1 MSFLSTQPV
10 GERVRF
16 QSQFPMSGQRD
27 SGDLLTPTRQ
37 IGSISSP
44 FRTSLRRG
52 ELLESNMLS
61 NPFTPRVDRGLSPA
75 GSRML
80 PRRSLTL
87 GTNNR
92 PNRSSN
98 LYQTE
103 TPAPSIVQSSS
114 VQGAPSPYVSVAA
127 EYPNLGGIGGWP
139 TENTT
144 TSVPLSS
151 NGELSESN
159 QGSKSPFS
167 RPKSPAPRSASPHRN
182 SKKLPSFLL
191 GSLQSGKSAGTSTP
205 YPPDTALSANSTAAV
220 TIYSIPS
227 AHPSGPSPVSSRPV
241 SPRFSRRLS
250 GFGSNDM
257 LSSAYRAS
265 GTTSGT
271 SRAGASASS
280 LDDAPPIM
288 TLEDMSIEDHSGLS
302 RANDTAMLGTA
313 EADVF
318 AMDSN
323 TRAQFNE
330 RQQTKV
336 GEKDSNE
343 QDYNDVA
350 IRAVVVSGLPPK
362 TESST
367 LNYFRSFGEILAFS
381 MVPTATDSLALLFS
395 EPWQAQQAVAQG
407 DSNGRIILDNRIVAR
422 VDWADASC
430 VSMLFKQVFPNCPL
444 PSSAAPAASSES
456 SLSQTIYAQ
465 SPRKRPASSVPTHG
479 RSRVAEIVESE
490 SRTMA
495 GPGSPFRQNK
505 QVLPSGT
512 LQPSSTMMAA
522 TSGQASTS
530 NTTALPKPRNGV
542 LQSVLDILFGW

>member
-16 QSQFPMSGQRD
+16 QSHLPMSNQRG
-27 SGDLLTPTRQ
+27 SGDLLTPTSQ
-37 IGSISSP
+37 VGTISSP

-52 ELLESNMLS
+52 ELLEPNMRS
-61 NPFTPRVDRGLSPA
+61 NPFTPRVDHALSPA
-75 GSRML
+75 GSRLL

-92 PNRSSN
+92 PNRNSN
-98 LYQTE
+98 LYQAE
-103 TPAPSIVQSSS
+103 TPAPSTAQSSS
-114 VQGAPSPYVSVAA
+114 MQGASLPYVSVAA

-139 TENTT
+139 AEST
-144 TSVPLSS
+144 TSAPLPP
-151 NGELSESN
+151 NTDLSEAN
-159 QGSKSPFS
+159 QGPKSPFS

-191 GSLQSGKSAGTSTP
+191 GSLQPGKSAGSSTP

-227 AHPSGPSPVSSRPV
+227 ANPSGPSPVSSRPV

-257 LSSAYRAS
+257 LSSAYRVS
-265 GTTSGT
+265 GTASGT

-288 TLEDMSIEDHSGLS
+288 TLEDMSSEDHSGLL
-302 RANDTAMLGTA
+302 RANDMTMMGTA

-323 TRAQFNE
+323 TRPQFNE
-330 RQQTKV
+330 QQQAKDS
-336 GEKDSNE
+336 EKDSNE

-367 LNYFRSFGEILAFS
+367 LNHFRSFGEILAFS
-381 MVPTATDSLALLFS
+381 MVPTTSDSLALLFS

-407 DSNGRIILDNRIVAR
+407 DNNGRIILDSRIVAR
-422 VDWADASC
+422 VSWADAAC

-444 PSSAAPAASSES
+444 PSSAVPAASSES

-465 SPRKRPASSVPTHG
+465 SPRKRPTAPAPTSG
-479 RSRVAEIVESE
+479 KSRVAEIVESE
-490 SRTMA
+490 RRAGA

-512 LQPSSTMMAA
+512 LPSSSTMMAA
-522 TSGQASTS
+522 TNGQVSTS
-530 NTTALPKPRNGV
+530 NAAILPKPRNGL